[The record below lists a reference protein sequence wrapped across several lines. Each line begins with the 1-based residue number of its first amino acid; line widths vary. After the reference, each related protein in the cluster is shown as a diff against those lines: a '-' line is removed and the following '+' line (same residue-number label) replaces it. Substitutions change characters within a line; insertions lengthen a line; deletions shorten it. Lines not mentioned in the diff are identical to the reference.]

1 MPINHECSAFVLG
14 DMMGHGLQALK
25 ESFAIKGF
33 ISGFLATGLPYQHM
47 LAALNNA
54 LYKQQ
59 LCKSSLVTLVICF
72 IENNKMY
79 WLNAGHPPPVV
90 LLSEGEIKQLS
101 GTGPLLG
108 LSKDHNY
115 TLYET
120 ALDDVEHI
128 LLYTDGWTENRFT
141 DKDEISEIGKI
152 IPRNYK
158 SGEDFA
164 HTLWKNSQ
172 VTLSKEID
180 DASLIVIN

>member
-1 MPINHECSAFVLG
+1 
-14 DMMGHGLQALK
+14 
-25 ESFAIKGF
+25 
-33 ISGFLATGLPYQHM
+33 M

-72 IENNKMY
+72 IEDNKLF

-90 LLSEGEIKQLS
+90 ILNNGKVRQLT

-108 LSKDHNY
+108 LSKEHNY
-115 TLYET
+115 TLYE
-120 ALDDVEHI
+120 AGLDDVEHI

-141 DKDEISEIGKI
+141 DKDEIGELTKI
-152 IPRNYK
+152 IPQDCK
-158 SGEDFA
+158 TSEEFA
-164 HTLWKNSQ
+164 HCLWKNSQ

-180 DASLIVIN
+180 DASLIIIN